1 MGPHL
6 VNYLLGLAR
15 LSRDIPLTIYFRRQK
30 DARRQEAKERWCR
43 AAGIEAVFQPRE
55 DGQPGARVSRIAEVI
70 GEGRVVF
77 VPPDLPRK
85 RDEGVAVRFFGREMY
100 LPAGAAVLAVRT
112 GAPLFMLLAR
122 REGGRQ
128 WLVVH
133 GPSAVEVLNGE
144 GGERA
149 AVRQHLQWFADLFE
163 KFLREQTALW
173 YFWGDKRWT
182 RALSGG
188 PGYSRS
194 VEEESPEADGSGDVA
209 GAV

>member
-1 MGPHL
+1 M
-6 VNYLLGLAR
+6 
-15 LSRDIPLTIYFRRQK
+15 
-30 DARRQEAKERWCR
+30 
-43 AAGIEAVFQPRE
+43 
-55 DGQPGARVSRIAEVI
+55 
-70 GEGRVVF
+70 VF

-85 RDEGVAVRFFGREMY
+85 RDEGVPVRLFGREMY

-122 REGGRQ
+122 RESGRQ

-144 GGERA
+144 RGERA

-163 KFLREQTALW
+163 QFLRAQTALW

-182 RALSGG
+182 RALSGS

-194 VEEESPEADGSGDVA
+194 VGEESL
-209 GAV
+209 